1 MLNRFISLLLL
12 VASMTCVSASA
23 QESLLIGQG
32 DQLHILVLDTPELE
46 QHPRVTDAGQI
57 PVVGIGNVSVGG
69 LTPEQAAVKIQ
80 DALISAHYMNHP
92 AVTVTVDQYATQTI
106 SVLGQVKLPGVFP
119 ITAPRSV
126 LDAIALGGGLAD
138 TADRHIT
145 IQRRDRSIPPITY
158 DLSNNS
164 DIAMKDQVQVLPGDI
179 VLVPRAGIAYVL
191 GDVNRPAGIVMQNNH
206 SQLTAMQAVALAGGT
221 LPSAVPAHAKLIRH
235 TPDGNYQEIAMN
247 FSQIQKGKAP
257 DVLLQPDDVIY
268 IPFSYLRNIGA
279 NASGIVAAA
288 TSASIYIVP

>member
-1 MLNRFISLLLL
+1 
-12 VASMTCVSASA
+12 
-23 QESLLIGQG
+23 
-32 DQLHILVLDTPELE
+32 
-46 QHPRVTDAGQI
+46 
-57 PVVGIGNVSVGG
+57 
-69 LTPEQAAVKIQ
+69 
-80 DALISAHYMNHP
+80 
-92 AVTVTVDQYATQTI
+92 
-106 SVLGQVKLPGVFP
+106 
-119 ITAPRSV
+119 
-126 LDAIALGGGLAD
+126 
-138 TADRHIT
+138 
-145 IQRRDRSIPPITY
+145 
-158 DLSNNS
+158 
-164 DIAMKDQVQVLPGDI
+164 MKDQVQVLPGDI